1 MEPDHTARA
10 AAMARLEAFIGE
22 WVVEAS
28 FPDGYGGTGRAVFEW
43 ALDRQFLTCRTEVPG
58 GPPDGLMIMGY
69 DPGRMPYCQHYFDSR
84 GVARVYAMNLSDGV
98 WTLLRDSADFTPLDF
113 AQRYT
118 GTFSADGR
126 GIEGR
131 WESAQD
137 GTTWELDFHLSYSK
151 VEHDSL
157 GH

>member
-1 MEPDHTARA
+1 MEPDRAARD

-22 WVVEAS
+22 LVIEAS
-28 FPDGYGGTGRAVFEW
+28 FPDGYGGSGRAVFEW
-43 ALDRQFLTCRTEVPG
+43 ALDRQFLVCRTEVPG

-84 GVARVYAMNLSDGV
+84 GVARLYAMNLSDGI

-118 GTFSADGR
+118 GTFAADGR
-126 GIEGR
+126 RIEGR

-137 GTTWELDFHLSYSK
+137 GTTWELDFHLSYTK
-151 VEHDSL
+151 VKHDSL

>member
-1 MEPDHTARA
+1 MEPDRAARD

-22 WVVEAS
+22 WLMEAS
-28 FPDGYGGTGRAVFEW
+28 FPDGYGGSGRAVFEW
-43 ALDRQFLTCRTEVPG
+43 ALDRQFLVCRTEVPG

-118 GTFSADGR
+118 GTFAADGR
-126 GIEGR
+126 RIEGR

-137 GTTWELDFHLSYSK
+137 GTTWELDFHLSYTK
-151 VEHDSL
+151 VKNDSL

>member
-1 MEPDHTARA
+1 MEPDRAARD

-22 WVVEAS
+22 WVIEAS
-28 FPDGYGGTGRAVFEW
+28 FPDGYGGSGRAVFEW
-43 ALDRQFLTCRTEVPG
+43 ALDRQFLICRTEVPG

-98 WTLLRDSADFTPLDF
+98 WTLLRDSADFTPLVF

-118 GTFSADGR
+118 GTFAADGR
-126 GIEGR
+126 RIEGR

-137 GTTWELDFHLSYSK
+137 GTTWELDFHLSYTK
-151 VEHDSL
+151 VKHDSL